1 MNQFRE
7 NYAPAPAMRPASAVS
22 TASTV
27 KDVFLAVFIGAG
39 LALALVQWW
48 SV

>member
-1 MNQFRE
+1 MNKFRE
-7 NYAPAPAMRPASAVS
+7 NYAPAPAMRPASA
-22 TASTV
+22 V

>member
-1 MNQFRE
+1 MNEFRE
-7 NYAPAPAMRPASAVS
+7 NYAPAPAMRPASA
-22 TASTV
+22 A
-27 KDVFLAVFIGAG
+27 KDVLLAVFIGAG

>member
-7 NYAPAPAMRPASAVS
+7 NYAPAPEQRPASA
-22 TASTV
+22 V
-27 KDVFLAVFIGAG
+27 KDVFLAVAIGAG